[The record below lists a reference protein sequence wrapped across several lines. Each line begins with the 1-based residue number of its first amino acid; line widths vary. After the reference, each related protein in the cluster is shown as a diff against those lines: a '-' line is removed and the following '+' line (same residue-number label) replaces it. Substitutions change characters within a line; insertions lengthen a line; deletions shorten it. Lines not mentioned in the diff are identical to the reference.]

1 MRQQILWTNPV
12 GALAIAVLLLGA
24 AAQTDFGEPFG
35 LATVDAPEGPLWAD
49 WQRWHVE
56 LQSDELIIGNCRHEP
71 GSCGSPAA
79 LRILAI
85 VDEALQHEGLALI
98 GHVNRAVNLAIK
110 PINPSAQ
117 SEKWKSPL
125 AALTAETGNCTSYA
139 IIKYA
144 ALRDAGIAAD
154 DLRLVIV
161 RIGSLQQDHMVVGVR
176 NEGHWIILDDRSMAL
191 AGSSE
196 LHDYDPLFVLDDRG
210 VREFVLPT
218 NPKVAVA
225 ACAKTFG

>member
-1 MRQQILWTNPV
+1 MRRQILWTNPL
-12 GALAIAVLLLGA
+12 GALAVAVLLLGA
-24 AAQTDFGEPFG
+24 AAQTDFGEPFA

-71 GSCGSPAA
+71 ESCGSPAA
-79 LRILAI
+79 LQLLAI
-85 VDEALQHEGLALI
+85 IDEALRHEGLALI

-110 PINPSAQ
+110 PTSPSAER
-117 SEKWKSPL
+117 EKWKSPL
-125 AALTAETGNCTSYA
+125 AALAAETGNCTSYA

-176 NEGHWIILDDRSMAL
+176 NEGNWLILDDRSMAL
-191 AGSSE
+191 AESSE
-196 LHDYDPLFVLDDRG
+196 LHDYDPLYLLDDRG
-210 VREFVLPT
+210 VREFVLPA

-225 ACAKTFG
+225 ACTKTFG